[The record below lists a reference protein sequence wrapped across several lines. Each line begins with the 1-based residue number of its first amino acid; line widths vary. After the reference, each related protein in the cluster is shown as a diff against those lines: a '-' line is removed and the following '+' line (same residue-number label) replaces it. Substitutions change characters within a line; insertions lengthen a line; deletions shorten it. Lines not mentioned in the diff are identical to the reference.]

1 MTSLAA
7 PAQRASRV
15 KPWMFVAAI
24 WLWPAV
30 FNVVSRVFGGLF
42 LDWGTPSTREL
53 LFSFVDWLGY
63 ALFTP
68 FIFWAANRWPIVR
81 PHLARRVAIH
91 LGFALFLCLCWALG
105 GKLLDLILISSIE
118 PDKLLAAISAAGN
131 DLERM
136 IAMNV
141 LGWIIGALPY
151 GVFVYMTGSAMA
163 HAFGYFT
170 EAREREVQLA
180 RISEQLTSARFAAL
194 QAQLN
199 PHFMF
204 NTLNTITVLVRDGDR
219 AGAVRIIEHL
229 SELLR
234 RTLSRHKASEVTL
247 GEELDLV
254 GQYLAI
260 EQARFSDRL
269 RVETNVPDALRA
281 AAVPGFAVQHL
292 VENAIRHGVARKED
306 AGRVLIAARRDGGA
320 LEISVTDDG
329 PGVGSVEPA
338 AGHGLMNTRERLR
351 ALHGDAASLEVA
363 GAPGGGTMAT
373 LRVPYREVA
382 IEATNA
388 NG

>member
-1 MTSLAA
+1 MTSLVA
-7 PAQRASRV
+7 PAPRLSRV

-42 LDWGTPSTREL
+42 LDWGTPSPREL
-53 LFSFVDWLGY
+53 LFTFVDWFGY

-68 FIFWAANRWPIVR
+68 FIFWAASRWPVAR
-81 PHLARRVAIH
+81 PHIARRVAIH
-91 LGFALFLCLCWALG
+91 LGFALLLCLCWALG

-247 GEELDLV
+247 GEEMDLV

-260 EQARFSDRL
+260 EQARFPDRL
-269 RVETNVPDALRA
+269 RVQVNVPDPLRS

-292 VENAIRHGVARKED
+292 IENAIRHGVARKED
-306 AGRVLIAARRDGGA
+306 AGRVLIAARREGDA
-320 LEISVTDDG
+320 LEVSVTDDG
-329 PGVGSVEPA
+329 PGVGTVEPA
-338 AGHGLMNTRERLR
+338 AGHGLSNTRERLA
-351 ALHGDAASLEVA
+351 ALHGDAASLVVA
-363 GAPGGGTMAT
+363 GAPGGGTVAT
-373 LRVPYREVA
+373 LRVPYRELV
-382 IEATNA
+382 IEGTNA
-388 NG
+388 DG

>member
-1 MTSLAA
+1 MTSPAGTA
-7 PAQRASRV
+7 PRSRL

-42 LDWGTPSTREL
+42 LDWGTPSPREL

-81 PHLARRVAIH
+81 PHIARRVAIH

-247 GEELDLV
+247 GEEMDLV

-260 EQARFSDRL
+260 EQARFPDRL
-269 RVETNVPDALRA
+269 RAEIGVPDALRA
-281 AAVPGFAVQHL
+281 AAVPGVAVQHL

-306 AGRVLIAARRDGGA
+306 AGRVRIAARRDGDA
-320 LEISVTDDG
+320 LEVTVGDDG
-329 PGVGSVEPA
+329 PGIGGGEPA
-338 AGHGLMNTRERLR
+338 QGHGLANTRERLR
-351 ALHGDAASLEVA
+351 ALHGAAASLVVA
-363 GAPGGGTMAT
+363 ATGGGTVAT
-373 LRVPYREVA
+373 LRVPYRELA
-382 IEATNA
+382 IEATSA
-388 NG
+388 V

>member
-1 MTSLAA
+1 MTSPAA
-7 PAQRASRV
+7 PARRLSRV

-30 FNVVSRVFGGLF
+30 FNVVSHVFGGLF
-42 LDWGTPSTREL
+42 LGWGEPSARQL
-53 LFSFVDWLGY
+53 LFTFIDWFGY

-68 FIFWAANRWPIVR
+68 FIFWAASRWPVAR
-81 PHLARRVAIH
+81 PHVARHVGIH
-91 LGFALFLCLCWALG
+91 LGFALVLCIGWALG

-118 PDKLLAAISAAGN
+118 PDKFLAAISAAGN
-131 DLERM
+131 DLERLV
-136 IAMNV
+136 ALNV

-170 EAREREVQLA
+170 EARDREVQLA
-180 RISEQLTSARFAAL
+180 RINEQLTSARFAAL

-204 NTLNTITVLVRDGDR
+204 NTLNTITVLVRDGDK
-219 AGAVRIIEHL
+219 AGAVRVVENF

-234 RTLSRHKASEVTL
+234 RTLSRHKASAVTL
-247 GEELDLV
+247 GEEMDLV

-260 EQARFSDRL
+260 EQARFPDRL
-269 RVETNVPDALRA
+269 RAETSVPDALRA

-306 AGRVLIAARRDGGA
+306 AGRVRIAARRDGDA
-320 LEISVTDDG
+320 LEVTVTDDG
-329 PGVGSVEPA
+329 PGIGATEPA
-338 AGHGLMNTRERLR
+338 PGHGIANTRERMR
-351 ALHGDAASLEVA
+351 ALHGDAASLIVA
-363 GAPGGGTMAT
+363 AAPGGGTVAT
-373 LRVPYREVA
+373 LRVPYRELA
-382 IEATNA
+382 IEVTNA